1 MLIVDYGASN
11 LRNVQKAFEAVG
23 VQATISSSPDEV
35 AAADK
40 LILPGVGAFGEAM
53 VRLREQSLDKALHE
67 AVNIGTPLL
76 GICLGLQ
83 LLFEQSEEWGGHEG
97 LGFFRGVVRR
107 LDIGLKVPH
116 IGWNEVRVKREHPL
130 LAELPATPYG
140 YFNHSYYVDPSDDD
154 LVLATTDY
162 DIDFA
167 CICGR
172 DNVMGI
178 QFHPEKSQEVG
189 LKLLRN
195 FATGFAA

>member
-1 MLIVDYGASN
+1 MLIIDYGAGN

-23 VQATISSSPDEV
+23 VAATISASPEDV

-40 LILPGVGAFGEAM
+40 LLLPGVGAFGEAM
-53 VRLREQSLDKALHE
+53 RRLRKHALDE
-67 AVNIGTPLL
+67 AICDAVERGTPLL

-83 LLFEQSEEWGGHEG
+83 LLFDESEELGQYEG
-97 LGFFRGVVRR
+97 LGFFPGSVRR
-107 LDIGLKVPH
+107 FDIDLKVPH
-116 IGWNEVRVKREHPL
+116 IGWNEVHVQRQHPL
-130 LAELPATPYG
+130 LAGLPAEPYG
-140 YFNHSYYVDPSDDD
+140 YFNHSFYVAPDNTE

-162 DIDFA
+162 GIDFA

-189 LKLLRN
+189 LTLLRN
-195 FATGFAA
+195 FATSF

>member
-1 MLIVDYGASN
+1 MLIIDYGASN
-11 LRNVQKAFEAVG
+11 LRNVQKAFEAVD
-23 VQATISSSPDEV
+23 VKATISSSPDEV

-53 VRLREQSLDKALHE
+53 RRLREQNLDE
-67 AVNIGTPLL
+67 TIYVAVQGGTPLL

-83 LLFEQSEEWGGHEG
+83 LLFEESEEWGGHEG
-97 LGFFRGVVRR
+97 LGFFDGVVRR
-107 LDIGLKVPH
+107 LDVGPKVPH
-116 IGWNEVRVKREHPL
+116 IGWNEVHVQREHPL
-130 LAELPATPYG
+130 LATLPADPYG
-140 YFNHSYYVDPSDDD
+140 YFNHSYYVEPAAEE

-162 DIDFA
+162 EKDFA

-189 LKLLRN
+189 LRLLHN
-195 FATGFAA
+195 FALSF